1 MQSYLLFLVL
11 VLLFIMPIKS
21 EADANDL
28 IITIS
33 TAGKAE
39 VTHNLQPKSY
49 FASITV
55 QTISDKISNIL
66 ATDERGFILDTSQQ
80 DDSIQITTL
89 GATSVR
95 LSYNAEIVSN
105 DSGVWQ
111 VSYNSND
118 ESTLILPS
126 LAKIISLKNIPT
138 YIKDDTIVI
147 PGGQILIRYA
157 ISEVSTKDFV
167 ISSEGIQ
174 HMVHIMTVSEV
185 DVFRYDSG
193 SILFSVNDNVP
204 VLVMIPNSLFS
215 KPVEILLNDQL
226 IEHRNY
232 YQNGTYSWIRIEPPE
247 IGSITIT
254 EKMPEKTQGGG
265 CLIATATYGSELAPQ
280 VQQLREL
287 RDNSLLETESGLVF
301 MESFNQ
307 FYYSFSPTIADLER
321 ENPVFKEIVKLTITP
336 LLSSLSLL
344 NYVNMDSE
352 YEVLGYGI
360 GIIMMNIGMYFIAP
374 AIAIIHLKRHFI
386 NI

>member
-49 FASITV
+49 FASTTV

-138 YIKDDTIVI
+138 YIMDDTIVM

-157 ISEVSTKDFV
+157 ISEVGTKDFV
-167 ISSEGIQ
+167 ISSEGTQ
-174 HMVHIMTVSEV
+174 HMVHIMTASEV
-185 DVFRYDSG
+185 NAFRYDSG
-193 SILFSVNDNVP
+193 SILFSVNYNDP
-204 VLVMIPNSLFS
+204 ILVMIPNSLFS
-215 KPVEILLNDQL
+215 KPIEILLNDQL

-232 YQNGTYSWIRIEPPE
+232 YQNGTHSWIRIKPPE

-254 EKMPEKTQGGG
+254 EKIPEKTQGGG

-280 VQQLREL
+280 VQQLREI
-287 RDNSLLETESGLVF
+287 RDNTLLKTESGSAF
-301 MESFNQ
+301 MSGFNQ
-307 FYYSFSPTIADLER
+307 FYYSFSPTIANLER
-321 ENPVFKEIVKLTITP
+321 ENPVIKETVKITITP
-336 LLSSLSLL
+336 LLISLSLL
-344 NYVNMDSE
+344 NNVDIDSE
-352 YEVLGYGI
+352 AEMLSYGI
-360 GIIMMNIGMYFIAP
+360 SLILLNVGMYFVAP
-374 AIAIIHLKRHFI
+374 AILIMKIGSRLRK
-386 NI
+386 